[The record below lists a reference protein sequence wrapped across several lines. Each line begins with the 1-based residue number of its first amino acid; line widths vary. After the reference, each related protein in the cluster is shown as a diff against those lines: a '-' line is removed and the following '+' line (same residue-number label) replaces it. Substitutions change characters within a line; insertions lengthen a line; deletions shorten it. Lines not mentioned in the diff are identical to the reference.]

1 MSSTP
6 PDPSV
11 PPGYKPGDYI
21 PFKDRDPNNP
31 TSIAGQ
37 PPRSEQAAQQARS
50 APHDPYRDIYGY
62 DAPDR
67 LRLAGWGRRVL
78 GYFFDFFLASVVGV
92 PLYVGYYQLLSNLE
106 TTTNADGV
114 ETVSSVG
121 DLPASTV
128 PLLVGGA
135 LLYLAFWVYNLCIR
149 QGRTGYSFGKSIVG
163 IKLVGERTT
172 LPIGG
177 GWSFLRQLAHFVDG
191 LICNLGYL
199 WPIWDRKKQTFADKM
214 LGTLVIIQPQ
224 DQPQDPAGY
233 RAQG

>member
-6 PDPSV
+6 PDPSI
-11 PPGYKPGDYI
+11 PPGYQPGDYI
-21 PFKDRDPNNP
+21 PFKDRQPGHP
-31 TSIAGQ
+31 SIAGQ
-37 PPRSEQAAQQARS
+37 SGTSGPAGPPGS
-50 APHDPYRDIYGY
+50 APEDPYRAIYGY

-78 GYFFDFFLASVVGV
+78 AYLFDGFLSCVVGV
-92 PLYVGYYQLLSNLE
+92 PLFVGYYQLLANLE

-135 LLYLAFWVYNLCIR
+135 LLYLAFWFYNLCVR
-149 QGRTGYSFGKSIVG
+149 QGRTGYSFGKSVVG
-163 IKLVGERTT
+163 IKLVAERTT
-172 LPIGG
+172 LPIGT

-199 WPIWDRKKQTFADKM
+199 WPIWDHKKQTFADKM
-214 LGTLVIIQPQ
+214 LGTLVIIQAQ
-224 DQPQDPAGY
+224 DAPQDPAGY